1 VEKDGKRKR
10 RRFSAEYKAETVQLV
25 QRSGKSIGQM
35 ALELGISETALR
47 RWVEQAEVEAG
58 RGPEGALKRSERE
71 ELVELRRENR
81 RLRLERE
88 ILKNCPMPR
97 AAASPA
103 RPETVETARVGNRAR
118 SNGRTLIGDDANP
131 LKNMVSGWIAHLI
144 MVTPKAI
151 PVRKVILCA
160 APLLGTW

>member
-10 RRFSAEYKAETVQLV
+10 RRFSTEYKAETVRLV

-35 ALELGISETALR
+35 ALELGIGESALR

-58 RGPEGALKRSERE
+58 RGPEEALKRSERE

-88 ILKNCPMPR
+88 ILKK
-97 AAASPA
+97 A
-103 RPETVETARVGNRAR
+103 TAFFAKE
-118 SNGRTLIGDDANP
+118 SE
-131 LKNMVSGWIAHLI
+131 
-144 MVTPKAI
+144 
-151 PVRKVILCA
+151 
-160 APLLGTW
+160 

>member
-1 VEKDGKRKR
+1 MDAPKSAKVSAEGVNGEKDGKRKR
-10 RRFSAEYKAETVQLV
+10 RRFSAEYKAETVRLV

-35 ALELGISETALR
+35 ALELGIGETALR

-88 ILKNCPMPR
+88 ILKK
-97 AAASPA
+97 A
-103 RPETVETARVGNRAR
+103 TAFFAKE
-118 SNGRTLIGDDANP
+118 SE
-131 LKNMVSGWIAHLI
+131 
-144 MVTPKAI
+144 
-151 PVRKVILCA
+151 
-160 APLLGTW
+160 

>member
-1 VEKDGKRKR
+1 MEKDGRRKR
-10 RRFSAEYKAETVQLV
+10 RKFSAEYKAETVRLI
-25 QRSGKSIGQM
+25 QRSGKSIGKI

-88 ILKNCPMPR
+88 ILKNCRMPR

-103 RPETVETARVGNRAR
+103 RPETMETARVGTRAR
-118 SNGRTLIGDDANP
+118 SNGRTLFGDVGSP

-144 MVTPKAI
+144 VVTLNGDP
-151 PVRKVILCA
+151 
-160 APLLGTW
+160 G

>member
-1 VEKDGKRKR
+1 VEKDDKRKR
-10 RRFSAEYKAETVQLV
+10 RRFSAEYKAETVRLV

-35 ALELGISETALR
+35 ALELGIGESALR

-88 ILKNCPMPR
+88 ILKNLRMPR
-97 AAASPA
+97 GGITCWTRNSA
-103 RPETVETARVGNRAR
+103 
-118 SNGRTLIGDDANP
+118 GDY
-131 LKNMVSGWIAHLI
+131 
-144 MVTPKAI
+144 
-151 PVRKVILCA
+151 C
-160 APLLGTW
+160 

>member
-1 VEKDGKRKR
+1 MATLCTAQTASTKAVLWNCPGLMDTPKSAKVSAEGVNGGEGRQTEAEV
-10 RRFSAEYKAETVQLV
+10 SAEYKAETVQLV

-81 RLRLERE
+81 RLRLER
-88 ILKNCPMPR
+88 KF
-97 AAASPA
+97 
-103 RPETVETARVGNRAR
+103 
-118 SNGRTLIGDDANP
+118 
-131 LKNMVSGWIAHLI
+131 
-144 MVTPKAI
+144 
-151 PVRKVILCA
+151 
-160 APLLGTW
+160 

>member
-1 VEKDGKRKR
+1 MEKNGKRKR
-10 RRFSAEYKAETVQLV
+10 RSFSAEYKAETVQLV

-47 RWVEQAEVEAG
+47 RWVEQTEVEAG

-88 ILKNCPMPR
+88 ILKKLSD
-97 AAASPA
+97 AA
-103 RPETVETARVGNRAR
+103 RGGIT
-118 SNGRTLIGDDANP
+118 
-131 LKNMVSGWIAHLI
+131 
-144 MVTPKAI
+144 
-151 PVRKVILCA
+151 C
-160 APLLGTW
+160 

>member
-1 VEKDGKRKR
+1 MEKDGKRKR
-10 RRFSAEYKAETVQLV
+10 RKFSAEYKAETVRLV
-25 QRSGKSIGQM
+25 NRSDKSIGQM
-35 ALELGISETALR
+35 ALELGIGETALR

-58 RGPEGALKRSERE
+58 GGPEGALKRSERE

-88 ILKNCPMPR
+88 ILKNCRMPR

-103 RPETVETARVGNRAR
+103 RPETMETARVGTRAR
-118 SNGRTLIGDDANP
+118 INGRTLFGDVGSP

-144 MVTPKAI
+144 VVTLNGDP
-151 PVRKVILCA
+151 
-160 APLLGTW
+160 G

>member
-10 RRFSAEYKAETVQLV
+10 RRFSAEYKAEAVQLV
-25 QRSGKSIGQM
+25 QRSAKSIGQM
-35 ALELGISETALR
+35 ALELGIGETALR

-88 ILKNCPMPR
+88 ILKK
-97 AAASPA
+97 A
-103 RPETVETARVGNRAR
+103 TAFFAKE
-118 SNGRTLIGDDANP
+118 SA
-131 LKNMVSGWIAHLI
+131 
-144 MVTPKAI
+144 
-151 PVRKVILCA
+151 
-160 APLLGTW
+160 